1 MRTRIRDN
9 KEEVFCRWRRRY
21 VRLTPEEWVRQQVLQ
36 SLEDNYGYPHS
47 LIGVEVSIEVAGL
60 QKRCDAIVYD
70 RALRPLMLIEFKSE
84 VVSLTQAVFDQA
96 AVYNHRLCVPYLM
109 LSNGQSSIVT
119 QVSSEGYEYM
129 KEIPLW
135 SQLSH

>member
-96 AVYNHRLCVPYLM
+96 AVYNHHLCVPYLM
-109 LSNGQSSIVT
+109 LSNGQSSIVA

>member
-96 AVYNHRLCVPYLM
+96 AVYSHRLCVPYLM
-109 LSNGQSSIVT
+109 LSNGQSSIVA